1 MQHEP
6 PGGSLTSTPT
16 ACPCRPLPVWRLRY
30 VREYSIYGCRDAKPI
45 RDVFEPS
52 VESSPVSCVVSHLA
66 HSSVCSD
73 SDETSRSPGLSA
85 LSSRLPRVSRP
96 SRLVLVKRS
105 HFSHAPV
112 GCVTIPREP
121 GRTPGAP
128 GVAPVG
134 RSPARPHSHTSQ
146 SMDESRA
153 LTTKAR
159 SCLGRPSPRGRTG
172 EAKHTHAHIACSAN
186 GYSAHCASPRPRAT
200 RASCPRALLVS
211 CTCPYGSTPH
221 CTCSL
226 SVPATPRTPWCNIAS
241 DGSRLRARWHRRSA
255 PGRLP
260 LAHAYA

>member
-6 PGGSLTSTPT
+6 PGGSFTSTPT

-112 GCVTIPREP
+112 GCRLERGGGAADVISFDPRSGNLTRGQRMLTQVT
-121 GRTPGAP
+121 
-128 GVAPVG
+128 
-134 RSPARPHSHTSQ
+134 HS
-146 SMDESRA
+146 
-153 LTTKAR
+153 
-159 SCLGRPSPRGRTG
+159 TG
-172 EAKHTHAHIACSAN
+172 KTQ
-186 GYSAHCASPRPRAT
+186 
-200 RASCPRALLVS
+200 
-211 CTCPYGSTPH
+211 
-221 CTCSL
+221 
-226 SVPATPRTPWCNIAS
+226 
-241 DGSRLRARWHRRSA
+241 
-255 PGRLP
+255 
-260 LAHAYA
+260 